1 LIQSFVSGDLI
12 LVKSIQLQNWSLG
25 NIGNTGIQGYRNTDM
40 QNIVQGYR
48 DTGIQEYRGTIFNT
62 GIQGYNIYY
71 RNTGIQFI
79 QSGAY
84 TGIKPAKR
92 EKNFLPPLALKM
104 LLFYI
109 KSTTC
114 PLGGPF
120 SIQGQYITMYPSV

>member
-1 LIQSFVSGDLI
+1 
-12 LVKSIQLQNWSLG
+12 
-25 NIGNTGIQGYRNTDM
+25 M

-84 TGIKPAKR
+84 TGIKPGGK
-92 EKNFLPPLALKM
+92 FFCPPWPILSLQHV
-104 LLFYI
+104 
-109 KSTTC
+109 
-114 PLGGPF
+114 P
-120 SIQGQYITMYPSV
+120 

>member
-1 LIQSFVSGDLI
+1 
-12 LVKSIQLQNWSLG
+12 
-25 NIGNTGIQGYRNTDM
+25 M

-84 TGIKPAKR
+84 TGIKPAGGGKFSR
-92 EKNFLPPLALKM
+92 EARKKNFAPP
-104 LLFYI
+104 
-109 KSTTC
+109 
-114 PLGGPF
+114 PWP
-120 SIQGQYITMYPSV
+120 

>member
-1 LIQSFVSGDLI
+1 
-12 LVKSIQLQNWSLG
+12 
-25 NIGNTGIQGYRNTDM
+25 M

-84 TGIKPAKR
+84 TGIKPAGGGKFSR
-92 EKNFLPPLALKM
+92 EAQKIFFAPPLALKM

>member
-1 LIQSFVSGDLI
+1 
-12 LVKSIQLQNWSLG
+12 
-25 NIGNTGIQGYRNTDM
+25 M

-84 TGIKPAKR
+84 TGIKPAGGASFHAKR
-92 EKNFLPPLALKM
+92 EKFFFPPLGLKNAVI
-104 LLFYI
+104 LY
-109 KSTTC
+109 
-114 PLGGPF
+114 
-120 SIQGQYITMYPSV
+120 